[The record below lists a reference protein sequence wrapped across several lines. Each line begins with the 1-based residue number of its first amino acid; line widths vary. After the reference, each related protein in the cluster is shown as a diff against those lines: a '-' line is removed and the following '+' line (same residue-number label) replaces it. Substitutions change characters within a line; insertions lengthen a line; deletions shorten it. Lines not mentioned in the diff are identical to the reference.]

1 MTVFNQRPDVWTS
14 EKERIENLIRKLYRI
29 PSYVSELQK
38 YELLELRAYFQ
49 EVLEIPIEDPY
60 NHIAFEVTETEHIET
75 SDARFSFQ
83 KHHLAPKTS
92 LSGDDTLY
100 LFVAKTIYTELE
112 KKARQTTS
120 KVDENHERKP
130 EKENINSPKEIS
142 VKQSLLVLEL
152 LAEQEILPDYR
163 LNNKGLLAMI
173 VRVSNKKDLYQKMG
187 NRKSMID
194 LIENLSDGQKSY
206 WRPKLNDIKSMF
218 NEVYLTDPKM
228 DQVKKRIRE
237 LCEKAEN

>member
-1 MTVFNQRPDVWTS
+1 M
-14 EKERIENLIRKLYRI
+14 
-29 PSYVSELQK
+29 
-38 YELLELRAYFQ
+38 
-49 EVLEIPIEDPY
+49 
-60 NHIAFEVTETEHIET
+60 
-75 SDARFSFQ
+75 
-83 KHHLAPKTS
+83 
-92 LSGDDTLY
+92 
-100 LFVAKTIYTELE
+100 YTALE
-112 KKARQTTS
+112 KKARQTTP